1 MNTTCTHVST
11 VYVHAC
17 GYRDLKLAVS
27 RQQLLNADSEPHHK
41 WRRHELVFGKSLK
54 INKAG
59 KRDARLVAMRLADT

>member
-1 MNTTCTHVST
+1 MNTTCTHVS
-11 VYVHAC
+11 VHAC

-27 RQQLLNADSEPHHK
+27 RQQQLMNADSEPHHK
-41 WRRHELVFGKSLK
+41 WRRHELVFGKSSK